1 MDPDYERRLIDEVI
15 YLHSLW
21 HQGPP
26 TRPPHQQPTPS
37 GLLHHAYNPTQFKK
51 QARTKPPNR
60 KGGQNSNT
68 KQLQE
73 SQNPTQLPSAA
84 SVKEWPCNPSSNSSP
99 ATTSGWGTSWPQSNP
114 QTILPSSAEKAK
126 LAANQAQFKALQITK
141 EFLKSGDDGDDDEEE
156 DSEDDD
162 DDDSLEEEEYR
173 FFFKVF
179 MEDRELKEYYE
190 KNYYN
195 GEFSCLVCGGL
206 GKKLAGKK
214 FKDCVALVQ
223 HSISI
228 AKTKKRRAHRAYGQ
242 AICKVLGWDLARLPT
257 IVSELSEKREL
268 CLQNSGQ
275 REAEGRD
282 ECKEQEKVCEG
293 IEGSSVV
300 PENQDSQMD
309 ASNSGQANVGKGT
322 NNVSVSLETKE
333 VPVNV
338 SNGGEHPP
346 KECVNI
352 EILPNN
358 GESADAK
365 NSSAGAEASNSPKVF
380 CQTVIEIV
388 ENTEAGLVNDG

>member
-26 TRPPHQQPTPS
+26 TRPTQQPTPS
-37 GLLHHAYNPTQFKK
+37 GLLHHPYNPIQFKR
-51 QARTKPPNR
+51 QERIKPASR
-60 KGGQNSNT
+60 KGRQNSDR

-73 SQNPTQLPSAA
+73 SQNPTLLPSPA
-84 SVKEWPCNPSSNSSP
+84 SGKEWPCNPTSNSPP
-99 ATTSGWGTSWPQSNP
+99 ATTSGWGTSWPQSSP
-114 QTILPSSAEKAK
+114 QTLLPSSAEKAK
-126 LAANQAQFKALQITK
+126 LAASQAQFKALQITE
-141 EFLKSGDDGDDDEEE
+141 EFFKSGDDDDKE

-162 DDDSLEEEEYR
+162 DDDSPEEEEYR

-179 MEDRELKEYYE
+179 TEDRELREYYE

-195 GEFSCLVCGGL
+195 GEFNCLVCGGL

-242 AICKVLGWDLARLPT
+242 VICKVLGWDLARLPT
-257 IVSELSEKREL
+257 IVSALSEKREL
-268 CLQNSGQ
+268 CLQNSRQGDVEGQ
-275 REAEGRD
+275 D
-282 ECKEQEKVCEG
+282 KCKAQEKVCKG
-293 IEGSSVV
+293 TEGSSVV
-300 PENQDSQMD
+300 HENQDSQMD

-322 NNVSVSLETKE
+322 NDVSVSLETKE
-333 VPVNV
+333 ALVNV
-338 SNGGEHPP
+338 SKGGEYPP
-346 KECVNI
+346 KECVCT

-358 GESADAK
+358 GGESADAK
-365 NSSAGAEASNSPKVF
+365 ISSSGAEASDSPEVF
-380 CQTVIEIV
+380 CQTIPETL
-388 ENTEAGLVNDG
+388 ETTEAGLVNDG